1 MKHAQRY
8 LISYLQEYITKCV
21 GSAIQMSLLFLGVND
36 KIRGFLLADTIC
48 NKW

>member
-21 GSAIQMSLLFLGVND
+21 GSAIQMSLLFLGDVVSVS
-36 KIRGFLLADTIC
+36 LAFVWCI
-48 NKW
+48 